1 MLELKIGC
9 VGLQGYIKNGRK
21 GKPYAGIKIGR
32 VGLQRFDRNGRKGK
46 MVCWN

>member
-1 MLELKIGC
+1 MLELKIGR
-9 VGLQGYIKNGRK
+9 GRMQGFIGNGRK